1 MTEAR
6 AITHLIRI
14 TDDWQETSVGASL
27 RMSVERFRIL
37 RRTPKGCW
45 IEANGRKAERFVL
58 DGNGKRFAY
67 PTLELAMDSYR
78 IRKRRQI
85 QYLAAQLER
94 AEGYSKMAE
103 ATEQGM
109 KIVPGVFGLEWV
121 EPVEKEQ

>member
-1 MTEAR
+1 MTEAQP
-6 AITHLIRI
+6 ITHLIRI
-14 TDDWQETSVGASL
+14 TDDWQETSLGPGL
-27 RMSVERFRIL
+27 RMSVDRYRIL

-58 DGNGKRFAY
+58 DVAHRKFAY

-85 QYLAAQLER
+85 QHLSAQLER
-94 AEGYSKMAE
+94 AQVYGKMAE
-103 ATEQGM
+103 ATKQGM
-109 KIVPGVFGLEWV
+109 KIVPGIFGLEWV